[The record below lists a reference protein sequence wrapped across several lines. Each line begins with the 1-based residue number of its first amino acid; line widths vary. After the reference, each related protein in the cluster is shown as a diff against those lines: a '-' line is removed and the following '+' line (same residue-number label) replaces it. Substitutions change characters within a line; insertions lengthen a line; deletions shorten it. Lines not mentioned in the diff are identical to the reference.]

1 MSLLAS
7 IVVPSLSTTS
17 LQELI
22 LTWGY
27 GVVFMAMLLES
38 AGLPLP
44 GETITLIG
52 GYADGSGQL
61 KVLGVI
67 AAAASGA
74 IIGDSLGYWIGRRA
88 GWPLLLRLRQQAPR
102 GLPFACLSAASGAVW
117 CSASTPRRNW
127 SYCLNGCR
135 RAARKW
141 ASIPTARYLQPA
153 ADAAGCT
160 IKP

>member
-1 MSLLAS
+1 LSYLAS
-7 IVVPSLSTTS
+7 IVVPFLSTNG

-44 GETITLIG
+44 GETITLIS
-52 GYADGSGQL
+52 GYAAGSGQL

-88 GWPLLLRLRQQAPR
+88 GWPLLL
-102 GLPFACLSAASGAVW
+102 
-117 CSASTPRRNW
+117 
-127 SYCLNGCR
+127 
-135 RAARKW
+135 
-141 ASIPTARYLQPA
+141 
-153 ADAAGCT
+153 
-160 IKP
+160 